1 MRKRPRNLVGLLQ
14 QTGGKLG
21 ERAAEFSVPALLA
34 ATAHER
40 SPRAGSPGAE
50 APSALDPSKTLP
62 AGFSVSIAFGVDRS
76 VLTLRGEL
84 DLFTEAAFGGF
95 LEVAVTWPGRLVV
108 LDLAEL
114 AFIDARGLDQLA
126 GVLPRLRKDGRV
138 LVVVSPSPMV
148 YELLDLTGLTADVQ
162 VELPLPRITR
172 AWPRGPQPVDTAGS
186 GALAGRSR

>member
-76 VLTLRGEL
+76 VLTVRCE
-84 DLFTEAAFGGF
+84 
-95 LEVAVTWPGRLVV
+95 
-108 LDLAEL
+108 
-114 AFIDARGLDQLA
+114 
-126 GVLPRLRKDGRV
+126 
-138 LVVVSPSPMV
+138 
-148 YELLDLTGLTADVQ
+148 VQ
-162 VELPLPRITR
+162 VEPPPPRIMR
-172 AWPRGPQPVDTAGS
+172 AWPPWPQLVDAAGPGPP
-186 GALAGRSR
+186 AGRPR